1 MTTAALRQL
10 PLAEQHRALGARFA
24 PFAGWEMPIQYTG
37 IVEEHKAVRERAGV
51 FDVSH
56 MGRLF
61 VVGSDA
67 GRVLRRAVTYKVD
80 QLAEGDAHYALMC
93 SDDGGILDDVFVYRL
108 DDVRFLVVNNA
119 ANADLGR
126 ERIAAFVEPGMDVEL
141 LDRQS
146 STVMLAL
153 QGPDAPA
160 FLSRVTGPEVPSFP
174 WKDLPRRK
182 CTELEFMG
190 YKLFVSRTGYTG
202 EDGFELVTSVE
213 AGAHLLT
220 QLARE
225 GVAPCGLGARDTL
238 RLEAALPLY
247 GNDIDAATNPW
258 EAGLGF
264 AVTLD
269 DGADFA
275 GRDALAAAKEA
286 GVSRKLSCL
295 RASDR
300 GVMRAGYVVLHA
312 GRAAARVTSGGFSPM
327 LGVSIGL
334 AYLPV
339 ELAREGTELEVDVRG
354 KPLPAVVVPRPFYRR
369 KKDE

>member
-10 PLAEQHRALGARFA
+10 PLIEQHRAFGARFA
-24 PFAGWEMPIQYTG
+24 PFAGWEMPVQYTG
-37 IVEEHKAVRERAGV
+37 IIEEHMAVRQRAGI

-61 VVGSDA
+61 VVGADA
-67 GRVLRRAVTYKVD
+67 GRLIRRAVTYKVD

-93 SDDGGILDDVFVYRL
+93 NDDGGMIDDVFVYRL

-119 ANADLGR
+119 SNVDAGR
-126 ERIAAFVEPGMDVEL
+126 DHIERFVEPGMDVQL

-146 STVMLAL
+146 TTVMLAL
-153 QGPDAPA
+153 QGPGAPA
-160 FLSRVTGPEVPSFP
+160 FLTRVIGGEVPNT
-174 WKDLPRRK
+174 LPKRK
-182 CTELEFMG
+182 CIEQEFGG
-190 YKLFVSRTGYTG
+190 YKLFISRTGYTG

-225 GVAPCGLGARDTL
+225 GVVPAGLGARDTL

-247 GNDIDAATNPW
+247 GNDIDTTTNPF

-269 DGADFA
+269 DDAEFA
-275 GRDALAAAKEA
+275 GRDALVAAKAA
-286 GVSRKLSCL
+286 GLTRKLSCL
-295 RASDR
+295 KALDK
-300 GVMRAGYVVLHA
+300 GIMRHSYVALHE
-312 GRAAARVTSGGFSPM
+312 GRPVATVTSGGFSPV
-327 LGVSIGL
+327 LGTSIGM

-339 ELAREGTELEVDVRG
+339 DLAREGVEWEIDVRG
-354 KPLPAVVVPRPFYRR
+354 KPLRVVVVKRPFYRTALTP
-369 KKDE
+369 

>member
-56 MGRLF
+56 MGRVF
-61 VVGSDA
+61 VVGNDA
-67 GRVLRRAVTYKVD
+67 ARLLRRAVTYKVD
-80 QLAEGDAHYALMC
+80 QFAEGEAHYALMC
-93 SDDGGILDDVFVYRL
+93 NEAGGILDDVFVYRL
-108 DDVRFLVVNNA
+108 DEQRFLAVNNA
-119 ANADLGR
+119 ANAELGR
-126 ERIAAFVEPGMDVEL
+126 DRIASVLEPGAGAEL
-141 LDRQS
+141 LDRTS
-146 STVMLAL
+146 STTMLAL
-153 QGPDAPA
+153 QGPAAPA
-160 FLSRVTGPEVPSFP
+160 YLSHVIGPEVPKS
-174 WKDLPRRK
+174 LPKRR

-202 EDGFELVTSVE
+202 EDGFELVTSLE

-220 QLARE
+220 QLVRKGA
-225 GVAPCGLGARDTL
+225 APGGLGARDTL

-247 GNDIDAATNPW
+247 GNDIDATTDPF

-269 DGADFA
+269 DGADFT
-275 GRDALAAAKEA
+275 GRDALIAAKAA
-286 GVSRKLSCL
+286 GVTRKLSCIK
-295 RASDR
+295 ATGR
-300 GVMRAGYVVLHA
+300 GVMRQGYVVLRRGESVA
-312 GRAAARVTSGGFSPM
+312 TVTSGGFSPM
-327 LGVSIGL
+327 LGVSIGM

-339 ELAREGTELEVDVRG
+339 ELAREGTELAIDVRG
-354 KPLPAVVVPRPFYRR
+354 KPLPAVVVPRPFYKRP
-369 KKDE
+369 KDTNA